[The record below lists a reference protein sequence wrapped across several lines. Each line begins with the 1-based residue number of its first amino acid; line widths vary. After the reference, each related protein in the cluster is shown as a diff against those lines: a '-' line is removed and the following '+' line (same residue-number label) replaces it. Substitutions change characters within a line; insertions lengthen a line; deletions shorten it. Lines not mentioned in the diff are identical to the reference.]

1 MFVYHGVYIYIY
13 TYSYWYHMIS
23 NDIPISPISLS
34 TLCHYIPLNYVFPHT
49 HIILVLAYL
58 DWITM
63 VWELNPPPSNR
74 RRCMTPCDNEIWCRR
89 WNFAQW
95 ARCGTRRFGSV
106 AGCPEFSWG
115 VQRFFPTK
123 LENICK
129 IIVESLAT
137 DSLVELVATKLGL
150 DVRAKSHRDSLYACV
165 KVFRRHELG
174 QDLVTQCSYIK
185 EGTPLVRSFSAM
197 PYGPGKCL
205 ITWYTL
211 PAHQFH
217 PCFLPPAA
225 TQWQHSSAP
234 TRTAGWF
241 LPIFT
246 DSYHASEWQVPPGH
260 RSLLL
265 RPEEGLPCQGH
276 YWEV

>member
-1 MFVYHGVYIYIY
+1 MPLYPIKLRFPSHPYHIGAC
-13 TYSYWYHMIS
+13 IS
-23 NDIPISPISLS
+23 RLNHHGLRAQSPTIEPQALYD
-34 TLCHYIPLNYVFPHT
+34 TLRQRD
-49 HIILVLAYL
+49 LVQK
-58 DWITM
+58 
-63 VWELNPPPSNR
+63 VELRAMSEVRHP
-74 RRCMTPCDNEIWCRR
+74 EIRI
-89 WNFAQW
+89 
-95 ARCGTRRFGSV
+95 RCGVSRVFL
-106 AGCPEFSWG
+106 GCSTI
-115 VQRFFPTK
+115 FPTK
-123 LENICK
+123 LENICE
-129 IIVESLAT
+129 IIRESLAT

-185 EGTPLVRSFSAM
+185 EGTPLVRWFSAM

-234 TRTAGWF
+234 TRTAG
-241 LPIFT
+241 
-246 DSYHASEWQVPPGH
+246 
-260 RSLLL
+260 
-265 RPEEGLPCQGH
+265 
-276 YWEV
+276 